1 MRNLTTPLSKFV
13 APLCLLM
20 IAIGFPSVAVAQDAK
35 DQEIAR
41 LRQRITELE
50 AQVEGLRKTPAIST
64 ATLEAE
70 ENVKPG
76 INDSWRSEDI
86 GPLIGRLE
94 TESREIFTERFKLA
108 AVIGPPPGTV
118 IADIGAGSGFM
129 TNIFS
134 RQVGTGGKVYAV
146 DINATML
153 AHVAEGAKDAGLV
166 NVETVLCTD
175 KSTMLPDES
184 IDMAFICDTYH
195 HFEYPMNTM
204 TSIWNALRPGGQVI
218 LVDFYRIEGVTS
230 DFFMEHVRAGEE
242 VFTQEIINAGFELVN
257 DHDVEFLN
265 ENYLL
270 RFRKVSP
277 PGRPAASSR

>member
-1 MRNLTTPLSKFV
+1 MRNPTTPLSKFV

-41 LRQRITELE
+41 LRQRIADLE

-76 INDSWRSEDI
+76 MNDSWRSEDI

-118 IADIGAGSGFM
+118 IADIGAEHD
-129 TNIFS
+129 
-134 RQVGTGGKVYAV
+134 GGV
-146 DINATML
+146 
-153 AHVAEGAKDAGLV
+153 
-166 NVETVLCTD
+166 
-175 KSTMLPDES
+175 
-184 IDMAFICDTYH
+184 
-195 HFEYPMNTM
+195 
-204 TSIWNALRPGGQVI
+204 
-218 LVDFYRIEGVTS
+218 
-230 DFFMEHVRAGEE
+230 
-242 VFTQEIINAGFELVN
+242 
-257 DHDVEFLN
+257 
-265 ENYLL
+265 
-270 RFRKVSP
+270 P
-277 PGRPAASSR
+277 PGRQAVDAKFQAAERQGDGEQQMAVGEHPALARIEQG

>member
-1 MRNLTTPLSKFV
+1 MRNLTTALSKFV

-50 AQVEGLRKTPAIST
+50 ALVEGLRKTPAIST

-153 AHVAEGAKDAGLV
+153 AHVAEGAKDAGLT

-195 HFEYPMNTM
+195 HFEYPKNTM
-204 TSIWNALRPGGQVI
+204 TSLWRALKPGGQVVV
-218 LVDFYRIEGVTS
+218 VDFYRIEGEST
-230 DFFMEHVRAGEE
+230 EWILNHVRAGKE
-242 VFTQEIINAGFELVN
+242 VFTREILDAGFELVN
-257 DHDVEFLN
+257 DHDVEFLT
-265 ENYLL
+265 ENYVI
-270 RFRKVSP
+270 RFRKVN
-277 PGRPAASSR
+277 AALAN